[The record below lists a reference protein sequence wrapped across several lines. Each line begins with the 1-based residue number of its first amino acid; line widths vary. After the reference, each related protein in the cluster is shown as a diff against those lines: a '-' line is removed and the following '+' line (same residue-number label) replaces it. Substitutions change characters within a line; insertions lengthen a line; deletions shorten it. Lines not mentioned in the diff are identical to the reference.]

1 MGVVSDCNSSLRK
14 MPCPYHA
21 KVETMLSLTCNG
33 SQLVTFHRKGAK
45 LSFRDKSIIIITILL
60 LPIYILTLRKDF
72 RISWNF
78 QWASPYPGISNL
90 EVHLQFICTF
100 QSELPH
106 EMLRV
111 RSCTQL
117 EPGTSEVCL
126 YVPFSYMES
135 HVTWIKSYPPSNNTV
150 KAQCNTATEF
160 LSLQIIKK
168 EVLLHLH
175 SP

>member
-14 MPCPYHA
+14 VPCPYHA
-21 KVETMLSLTCNG
+21 KVETMLSLPCNG
-33 SQLVTFHRKGAK
+33 SQLVTFQRKGAK
-45 LSFRDKSIIIITILL
+45 FNFRDKPIVIITILL
-60 LPIYILTLRKDF
+60 PPIYILTLRKDF

-78 QWASPYPGISNL
+78 QWASPSPGISNL
-90 EVHLQFICTF
+90 EVDLQFICTF
-100 QSELPH
+100 QSELPQ
-106 EMLRV
+106 LRV
-111 RSCTQL
+111 RSCIQL
-117 EPGTSEVCL
+117 EPSASEVCL

-150 KAQCNTATEF
+150 KAQCNIATEF

-168 EVLLHLH
+168 EVLLYLH